1 MHIVLVFFFPFG
13 WVLLG
18 IQGIDKGIKKCFTL
32 GSLNTVLGIY
42 KLWYGVLS
50 TSRGR
55 QYSIMDTFHTLH
67 ESRVPVEH
75 FRTLEVCRLEYFAYA
90 SVFKRFMLRMSLVFQ
105 PNTTEH
111 LKCVVTNTL
120 KPRVCVS
127 IRT

>member
-1 MHIVLVFFFPFG
+1 MKSHQVSCLLFVGITCTLSWYFFPFG

-18 IQGIDKGIKKCFTL
+18 IQGIDKGIKKCVTL

-75 FRTLEVCRLEYFAYA
+75 FRTLEVCRLEYPLASYMRQSSNVSYFA
-90 SVFKRFMLRMSLVFQ
+90 
-105 PNTTEH
+105 
-111 LKCVVTNTL
+111 
-120 KPRVCVS
+120 
-127 IRT
+127 